1 LTRPSPY
8 ADEAPGG
15 GLLARLYTRSS
26 LTALG
31 LAAIGL
37 VLALLATS
45 VAVFTHAFAD
55 PAHVRLEVDR
65 AGSQLSKGADVKL
78 NGVIIGRVD
87 AIEPATRGATLDL
100 AIDRDRLPLIPA
112 NVTAEVLPKTI
123 FGEKYVDLALPAEPA
138 TARLADGAVIPRD
151 RTSEA
156 IETRTVLNDLGPLL
170 DAVSAADLETTLTN
184 VATAVRGRGKDI
196 GETIAEARR
205 FAQQLAPVVPL
216 LVEDAGLVA
225 AVSDSYADA
234 ADPLLRSLTHLDVT
248 ARTLTREQRR
258 IDELLTSSQ
267 QFAAI
272 TRGFV
277 DAVGEKAIK
286 VVAVSRPVLELLARY
301 SPELA
306 CLIRGITLAT
316 DRLEAVFAGG
326 PYLKA
331 RLYVSISRGP
341 YKPGTD
347 TPKDLDLSAYGPYC
361 PVIPKN
367 GEGTVPWPP
376 VPKELAQIRGTAD
389 PANSID
395 GLPGIPFTGTNPLV
409 GLLMGGPLG

>member
-1 LTRPSPY
+1 MSRPSPY
-8 ADEAPGG
+8 VDEAPGG
-15 GLLARLYTRSS
+15 GLLARLYTRRS

-31 LAAIGL
+31 LLAIGL
-37 VLALLATS
+37 VAALLATS
-45 VAVFTHAFAD
+45 VAVFTHAFSD

-78 NGVIIGRVD
+78 NGVIVGRVD
-87 AIEPATRGATLDL
+87 AIEPATQGATLDL
-100 AIDRDRLPLIPA
+100 AIDRDRLSLIPA

-123 FGEKYVDLALPAEPA
+123 FGEKYVDLALPVEPA

-170 DAVSAADLETTLTN
+170 DAVSPADLETALTN
-184 VATAVRGRGKDI
+184 VATAVRGRGGDI
-196 GETIAEARR
+196 GETIAAARR
-205 FAQQLAPVVPL
+205 FARELAPVVPL

-225 AVSDSYADA
+225 DVSDSYAA
-234 ADPLLRSLTHLDVT
+234 ATGPLLDSLGHLSVT

-258 IDELLTSSQ
+258 LAALLASSER
-267 QFAAI
+267 FADV

-277 DAVGEKAIK
+277 DAVGESAVK

-301 SPELA
+301 SPELS

-316 DRLEAVFAGG
+316 DRLEAVFAAG

-331 RLYVSISRGP
+331 RLFVSISRGP
-341 YKPGTD
+341 YKPGID

-361 PVIPKN
+361 PIIPKN
-367 GEGTVPWPP
+367 GKGTVPWPP
-376 VPKELAQIRGTAD
+376 VPKELDQIRGTAD
-389 PANSID
+389 PLNSVD
-395 GLPGIPFTGTNPLV
+395 GLPGLPAGGNPLV